1 MYVKYMFCARVAT
14 LLGLGIVLLFGYT
27 NCSSSL
33 SPTSTASSSSVGA
46 CASADPSLNNPST
59 IDQVV
64 TLINSLPKPL
74 SIDCFLTT
82 LPKPM
87 QVFAVNNAFSAQP
100 SAGVESPRIFV
111 LQPGL
116 SLSVVPAGAGKNF
129 LELGQ
134 FMSGGQSVKAE
145 IEFPVVANLAVD
157 LPYTRLLDTVG
168 GTNCRFCHQREAP
181 APAGFAGTAFVS
193 DVVKPDPFRRVT
205 STNLRQYALACDTSR
220 EAYRCA
226 MLRAIFVSGQG
237 QDTEFP

>member
-1 MYVKYMFCARVAT
+1 MLCARGAMLIGFGAI
-14 LLGLGIVLLFGYT
+14 LLLGYT

-33 SPTSTASSSSVGA
+33 SPRSGASSSS
-46 CASADPSLNNPST
+46 ASACPAADPLLSNPST

-100 SAGVESPRIFV
+100 SAGVESPRIFI
-111 LQPGL
+111 LQSNL
-116 SLSVVPAGAGKNF
+116 SLSVVPTGPGRNF

-134 FMSGGQSVKAE
+134 FVVGGQSVKAE
-145 IEFPVVANLAVD
+145 VEFPITANLPAD
-157 LPYTRLLDTVG
+157 LPYTSLLDTAG

-181 APAGFAGTAFVS
+181 IALGFAGPAFVS

-205 STNLRQYALACDTSR
+205 SFTLRQYALACDSNL

-226 MLRAIFVSGQG
+226 MLRAIFISGQG
-237 QDTEFP
+237 RDTDFP

>member
-1 MYVKYMFCARVAT
+1 MLCVRAT
-14 LLGLGIVLLFGYT
+14 ALIGLGVILLFGYT

-33 SPTSTASSSSVGA
+33 SPTSGASSSSAGA
-46 CASADPSLNNPST
+46 CPAADPLLSNPST

-87 QVFAVNNAFSAQP
+87 QVFAVNNGFSAQP
-100 SAGVESPRIFV
+100 SAGVESPRIFI

-116 SLSVVPAGAGKNF
+116 SLSVVPAGPGGNF

-134 FMSGGQSVKAE
+134 FVVGGQSVKAE
-145 IEFPVVANLAVD
+145 IEFPITANLPVD

-181 APAGFAGTAFVS
+181 ISPGFAGPAFVS

-205 STNLRQYALACDTSR
+205 SANLRQYALACDTSR

-237 QDTEFP
+237 QDTDFP